1 MVAVAEPPHHQG
13 VLQEEPSSPAQRSHG
28 KHRNPRWGL
37 GLHEKRE
44 AAELQIDGEEQIER
58 RTAVLLRPTAAAKM
72 AGAGRS
78 SQAEVAAILNRER
91 ERSRGKERKGKREKR
106 GTDRGGPRVSDKR
119 GCHPGEIDQP
129 LTRKINRIY
138 PFKRIKQLKKNSK
151 DFSLRIKR
159 PKFK

>member
-1 MVAVAEPPHHQG
+1 MQPWRGSEVEDDVFTPVWLGEAVAAAVVAVAEPLHHQE
-13 VLQEEPSSPAQRSHG
+13 VPREEPSSPARRSHG

-37 GLHEKRE
+37 GLRVRPE
-44 AAELQIDGEEQIER
+44 AAELQIDVEEQIER

-91 ERSRGKERKGKREKR
+91 ERSRGRERKGKREKR

-119 GCHPGEIDQP
+119 GCHPGK
-129 LTRKINRIY
+129 LT
-138 PFKRIKQLKKNSK
+138 
-151 DFSLRIKR
+151 SL
-159 PKFK
+159 